1 MTAPTRMSKDE
12 QIHAAKVAAA
22 FVIGFSA
29 FAIASPVISF
39 QFPDNWA
46 LIPYFVWVGLMYCQ
60 MLGSAAL
67 LGISN
72 RPTLSRDIALGA
84 VSAVLMLAV
93 APESIRVAL
102 IKMPI
107 SLRWIVMSP
116 LATVAV
122 SVYILLAIR
131 YWIGRRAVT

>member
-1 MTAPTRMSKDE
+1 MTRE
-12 QIHAAKVAAA
+12 ERIHAAKALAA

-39 QFPDNWA
+39 HFPDNWA
-46 LIPYFVWVGLMYCQ
+46 SIPYFVLVGLMYCQ

-72 RPTLSRDIALGA
+72 RPTLSRDIALGT
-84 VSAVLMLAV
+84 VSAVLMLAA

-116 LATVAV
+116 LATVAIV
-122 SVYILLAIR
+122 IYLLLAVR
-131 YWIGRRAVT
+131 YWAGRRAVT